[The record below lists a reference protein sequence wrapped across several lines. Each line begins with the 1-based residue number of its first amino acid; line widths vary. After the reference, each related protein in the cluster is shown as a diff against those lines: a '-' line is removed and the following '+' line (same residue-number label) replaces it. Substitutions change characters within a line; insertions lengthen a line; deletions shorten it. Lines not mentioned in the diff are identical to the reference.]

1 METNSDKADGRKDNV
16 KKQKMENGIHLSRSN
31 LSNTNSKYKAVLF
44 DMGGV
49 VIHYQTRDAVK
60 SFGQVPAETKRLF
73 EDYEIG
79 LSCVEE
85 VQKFVK
91 GFYEM
96 DENILAAIEIIRE
109 NGFKTG
115 LLTNNGF
122 FDKEKT
128 RSAIIADT
136 SMFDIIVE
144 SCRAG
149 IRKPDPRFYQIAIDK
164 LNLAPEECIFLDDV
178 AVNCK
183 AAEKVG
189 MTAIHVAPG
198 DTSSAIDELETL
210 LSIKLK

>member
-1 METNSDKADGRKDNV
+1 
-16 KKQKMENGIHLSRSN
+16 
-31 LSNTNSKYKAVLF
+31 
-44 DMGGV
+44 MGGV

-60 SFGQVPAETKRLF
+60 GFGQAPAETKRLF
-73 EDYEIG
+73 ENYEIG

-85 VQKFVK
+85 VQKLVE
-91 GFYEM
+91 GFYKMTNGKTIDEMVVEDYMGEM
-96 DENILAAIEIIRE
+96 DENILGAIEILRE

-122 FDKEKT
+122 FDKKKT
-128 RSAIIADT
+128 RSGIIADT

-144 SCRAG
+144 SCRVG

-164 LNLAPEECIFLDDV
+164 LNLASEECIFLDDV

-183 AAEKVG
+183 AAEEVG
-189 MTAIHVAPG
+189 MTAIQVAPG
-198 DTSSAIDELETL
+198 DTSSALDELETL